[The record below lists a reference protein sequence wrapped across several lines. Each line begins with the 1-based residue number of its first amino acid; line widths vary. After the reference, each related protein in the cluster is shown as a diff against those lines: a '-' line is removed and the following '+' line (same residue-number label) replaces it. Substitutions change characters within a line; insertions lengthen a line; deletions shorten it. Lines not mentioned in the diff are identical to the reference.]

1 LELEPGVR
9 TELNRAGRRRGPV
22 LQENDMG
29 LLDSVLGGLTGSNS
43 GSSSGTSPLVK
54 ALLVLLAA
62 KAASSHFG
70 KSDAPPVPAP
80 DASGKITSGI
90 LAGMPSLDT
99 LLGHFRGSPH
109 ENKVQS
115 WIGTGP
121 NKPIAPDELEHA
133 LGPDTLAKLQQESG
147 LPRDQ
152 LLAQL
157 AGALPQVVDKLTP
170 HGRAPTVDETKHW

>member
-1 LELEPGVR
+1 
-9 TELNRAGRRRGPV
+9 
-22 LQENDMG
+22 MG

-62 KAASSHFG
+62 KAVSSHFG
-70 KSDAPPVPAP
+70 KSDAPAPAAPAP
-80 DASGKITSGI
+80 DTSGRITSGI

-99 LLGHFRGSPH
+99 LLGHFRGTPH
-109 ENKVQS
+109 DDKVQS

-157 AGALPQVVDKLTP
+157 AATLPQVVDKLTP
-170 HGRAPTVDETKHW
+170 NGRAPTADEIKHW